1 MIDEETIF
9 VVYVNFV
16 KSKIQFNLWLNFS
29 SKDKI

>member
-9 VVYVNFV
+9 VVFVNFI
-16 KSKIQFNLWLNFS
+16 KSEIQFNLWLNFS

>member
-9 VVYVNFV
+9 VVFVNFI
-16 KSKIQFNLWLNFS
+16 KSKIQLNLWLNFS